1 MLKVLWR
8 QAAEGDLGKAEAM
21 GSEGS
26 KMALGVI
33 VNWSFPRTAGK
44 GCHLG
49 RGRTELGQRQW
60 GGGRSPS
67 GLQGQKS
74 AEEPRG
80 REKTPGQDGWNST
93 ERGPRGATATGRE
106 RQQTWGPFPHLL
118 QVLRPDTSPPVTEPR
133 IPKRSVSG
141 CGARSWGSGSQKE
154 ACSRPLEPQEGEQT
168 PGEGGSEGV
177 DEFL

>member
-21 GSEGS
+21 GLEGS

-49 RGRTELGQRQW
+49 RGRAELGRGQW
-60 GGGRSPS
+60 GGGERSPS

-74 AEEPRG
+74 AQEPQG
-80 REKTPGQDGWNST
+80 RRRPQGRMDGRALREVPEGPGPQGGN
-93 ERGPRGATATGRE
+93 
-106 RQQTWGPFPHLL
+106 
-118 QVLRPDTSPPVTEPR
+118 
-133 IPKRSVSG
+133 
-141 CGARSWGSGSQKE
+141 GSGHGAPSL
-154 ACSRPLEPQEGEQT
+154 AFSRCSGQT
-168 PGEGGSEGV
+168 PPLLSQSPEFQRAASVGVGPGAGAQGLSRRRVPGHLSHRKGSRRRV
-177 DEFL
+177 KVAVKV